1 MPREWVGDAEA
12 CVLHSLE
19 EVINVDQL
27 ENALINDNEENAKI
41 IGRSPSKSIG
51 VDGMLFLVVVLT
63 QEDILDQVVDRISN
77 NFTEFFGIKDKS
89 SSCKDDKLID
99 HVLEL
104 GLGTVN
110 RKEQRVAY

>member
-1 MPREWVGDAEA
+1 
-12 CVLHSLE
+12 
-19 EVINVDQL
+19 
-27 ENALINDNEENAKI
+27 
-41 IGRSPSKSIG
+41 
-51 VDGMLFLVVVLT
+51 MLFLVVVLT

-110 RKEQRVAY
+110 RKEQRVDN